1 MAKVYAFRGL
11 VPVIDPTAFVHP
23 TAVLI
28 GDAIVGPGC
37 YVGPGASLRGD
48 FGRIVL
54 ERGSNL
60 QDNCIMHA
68 FPGLD
73 CVIEEDGHVGHG
85 AVLHGCRIARDGMVG
100 MNSVVMDG
108 AVVGQSAFVAAM
120 AFVKAGFQV
129 PPRTL
134 AAGIPA
140 KLLRE
145 LSDEEIAWKREGTQ
159 AYQQLTRHCHATLVE
174 AEPLRA
180 PEPERPTLPV
190 EGPQPKKS

>member
-73 CVIEEDGHVGHG
+73 CVIEEEGHVGHG

-140 KLLRE
+140 KLLRD
-145 LSDEEIAWKREGTQ
+145 LSDEEIAWKREGTR

-174 AEPLRA
+174 AEPLNA
-180 PEPERPTLPV
+180 PEPDRPTLPV
-190 EGPQPKKS
+190 EGPQPKKR